1 MFSRIVFAMVGLA
14 LCMIIIGVM
23 KIMVGRLRPHF
34 LEVCKPT
41 ITKCVPGVFY
51 DLSNCSIPDAKAF
64 KEARFV
70 KLILFE

>member
-1 MFSRIVFAMVGLA
+1 MLSRIVFAMVGLS

-34 LEVCKPT
+34 LDVCKPT
-41 ITKCVPGVFY
+41 ITKCVSGVFY
-51 DLSNCSIPDAKAF
+51 DLSNCSAPDAKAF
-64 KEARFV
+64 KKARFV